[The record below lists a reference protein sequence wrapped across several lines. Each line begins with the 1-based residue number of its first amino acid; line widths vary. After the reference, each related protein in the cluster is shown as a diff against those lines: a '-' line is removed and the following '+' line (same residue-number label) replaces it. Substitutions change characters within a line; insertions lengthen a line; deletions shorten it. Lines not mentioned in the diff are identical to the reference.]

1 MLHYWN
7 ETLENIIKDQRRDKF
22 KINVNHKIYE
32 VPLSYALGISPLIT
46 ENYLK
51 DPSFK
56 EIKFSEKTN
65 KMMICIEIILAF
77 ESK

>member
-1 MLHYWN
+1 MN
-7 ETLENIIKDQRRDKF
+7 NTID
-22 KINVNHKIYE
+22 E